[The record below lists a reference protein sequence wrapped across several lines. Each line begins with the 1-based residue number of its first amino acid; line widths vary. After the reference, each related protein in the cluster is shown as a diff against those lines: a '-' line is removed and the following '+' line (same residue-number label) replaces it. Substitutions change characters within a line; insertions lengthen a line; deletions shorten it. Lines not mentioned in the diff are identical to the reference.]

1 MRRVRMAL
9 FVIWMLLCVAF
20 TDHDAS
26 TVLAAQKNGMMITL
40 TQAGQ
45 VLDSITYQGIT
56 VEAVYTSEAHSGSD
70 PTYSCAAFVKK
81 FYQSAYGINVYNLN
95 SSSSTPLIYDNKG
108 SFMVTDLPQVGDIVR
123 DNNRTHWAIVKEIS
137 GDTVTL
143 IQQNYQ
149 TGITAWVGCSVDRKD
164 TGYTF
169 FTYSERKQEASTIQE
184 TPLIQEA
191 PTAQDAPTNQEA
203 PTILAPQ
210 VTETEKTL
218 YTGYLDY
225 KLQLSQ
231 LKEDA
236 VVFYSSDHPEIALV
250 NIEGVVTPLQKG
262 EALLYINILQD
273 NVIYTLQVKVTVK
286 EPYIKLSS
294 SKKELN
300 VGKSMTIKIKRYGT
314 QEEVIWQV
322 TDPTIAGIN
331 EKTGKLTAKKQG
343 TVTVTVKTA
352 AGLSAKLKMKII

>member
-9 FVIWMLLCVAF
+9 FIIWMLLCVVF
-20 TDHDAS
+20 TDHDTS

-45 VLDSITYQGIT
+45 VLDSISYQGIT

-70 PTYSCAAFVKK
+70 PIYSCAAFVKK
-81 FYQSAYGINVYNLN
+81 FYQSTYGIKVYNLN

-108 SFMVTDLPQVGDIVR
+108 SFIVTDLPQVGDIVR
-123 DNNRTHWAIVKEIS
+123 DNNRTHWAIVKEIL

-149 TGITAWVGCSVDRKD
+149 TGRTAWVGCSVDRKD

-169 FTYSERKQEASTIQE
+169 FTYSERKQE
-184 TPLIQEA
+184 
-191 PTAQDAPTNQEA
+191 D

-210 VTETEKTL
+210 VMETEKTL
-218 YTGYLDY
+218 YNGYLDY

-231 LKEDA
+231 VKEDA
-236 VVFYSSDHPEIALV
+236 AVFYSSDHPEVALV
-250 NIEGVVTPLQKG
+250 SVDGVVTPLQKG
-262 EALLYINILQD
+262 EAILYINILQD
-273 NVIYTLQVKVTVK
+273 NVIYTLQVKVIVK

-294 SKKELN
+294 SKKELS
-300 VGKSMTIKIKRYGT
+300 VGESTTIKLKRYGT

-331 EKTGKLTAKKQG
+331 EITGKLTAKKKG
-343 TVTVTVKTA
+343 TVTVSVKTDC
-352 AGLSAKLKMKII
+352 GLSANLKIKVK